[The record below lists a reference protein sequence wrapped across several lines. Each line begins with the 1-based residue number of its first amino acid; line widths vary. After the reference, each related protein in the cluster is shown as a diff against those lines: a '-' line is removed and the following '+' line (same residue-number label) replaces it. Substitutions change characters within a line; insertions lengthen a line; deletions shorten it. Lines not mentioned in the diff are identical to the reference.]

1 VNKWTSCQTAQVS
14 KRPNKRR
21 NLLFSPFEW
30 LNAEKARK
38 NQQFP
43 DTCFS
48 PKSLKVSSPSTPIVA
63 GNYTRTK
70 HFCQGEK
77 SNNFRAST

>member
-43 DTCFS
+43 DTRFS
-48 PKSLKVSSPSTPIVA
+48 PKSLNVFSTAPVFFFHPDYCWELYQ
-63 GNYTRTK
+63 NRTFLSRSK
-70 HFCQGEK
+70 IE
-77 SNNFRAST
+77 